1 MADDKKKGEKPAKAE
16 DPEKAEKAAAA
27 KAAGLAKAAAE
38 KAAGGAK
45 AAEGGAP
52 AGDKAAK
59 APKAGKEGKGDFK
72 AKPKK
77 KKEKP
82 TEAAPPPRLKKHYET
97 VVRAGLKT
105 QFGHKAEMAVPR
117 LTKVVISMGIG
128 DAHEN
133 PRKLEALLDDVEHV
147 AGQRP
152 MVTRARVSVANFK
165 LRAGM
170 PVGLKVTLRG
180 PRMWEFLDRL
190 ITLVIPRLRD
200 FRGLNSKSFDGRGN
214 YAMGLP
220 DQLVFPEVKAD
231 RVEFFNGMNIVVGT
245 TARNDEEARETLRLL
260 GFPFANLPVQIIGS
274 AS

>member
-1 MADDKKKGEKPAKAE
+1 MADENK
-16 DPEKAEKAAAA
+16 KAEKAAKPEKTPEELARIAEAKAKGQAA
-27 KAAGLAKAAAE
+27 KAAG
-38 KAAGGAK
+38 
-45 AAEGGAP
+45 AEGGAAP
-52 AGDKAAK
+52 AA
-59 APKAGKEGKGDFK
+59 APKPKGEGGKAKGDFK

-97 VVRAGLKT
+97 VCRTGLKK
-105 QFGHKAEMAVPR
+105 QFGYKAEMAVPR

-128 DAHEN
+128 DANEN
-133 PRKLEALLDDVEHV
+133 PRKLEALLDDVEAA

-152 MVTRARVSVANFK
+152 MVTRARMSVANFK
-165 LRAGM
+165 LRQGM

-190 ITLVIPRLRD
+190 ITLVVPRMRD
-200 FRGLNSKSFDGRGN
+200 FRGLSSKSFDGRGN

-231 RVEFFNGMNIVVGT
+231 RVEFFNGMNIVVCT
-245 TARNDEEARETLRLL
+245 TAKSDDEARELLRLV
-260 GFPFANLPVQIIGS
+260 GFPFANLPVQIIS
-274 AS
+274 NQ